1 MKLNEILEQ
10 LKNDIAPVNKFYNTE
25 WIPCCPN
32 RNKMPAYI
40 ELIIDRLTN
49 EAELWQDDNYDGGG
63 CRIWQISY
71 SDLINDNNH
80 WQWYTFEK

>member
-1 MKLNEILEQ
+1 
-10 LKNDIAPVNKFYNTE
+10 
-25 WIPCCPN
+25 
-32 RNKMPAYI
+32 MPAYI